1 MRALLLAL
9 GLAACAPMIDAPG
22 PAISEVRLADAAVVA
37 ADGARLGLRKWPP
50 KATPKAVILALHGFN
65 DYSNFFD
72 APGRF
77 LADAGIL
84 SYAYDQRGFGE
95 SPNPGTWAGVD
106 GYVADAVAVVDALK
120 RRHPETPF
128 YLLGDSMGGA
138 VAMIALSRD
147 GAPEVDGAILAG
159 PAVWGRA
166 TMPWYQRAALWLGA
180 HTLPW
185 MTVTGRGLNIKPS
198 DNTEMLIALGR
209 DPLILKE
216 TRIGTIYGLVNLMD
230 AAFDSAPKLR
240 RRALVLYGE
249 KDEIIPHRP
258 TLLMLE
264 RLPDAAISG
273 TSGSQRIAIYENGY
287 HMLLRDLAA
296 ETVWTDIAAW
306 IDDPAAALPS
316 GADKRHIGVL
326 AAD

>member
-1 MRALLLAL
+1 MRAVLLVLA
-9 GLAACAPMIDAPG
+9 LAACAPMIDAPG
-22 PAISEVRLADAAVVA
+22 PAIGEVRLADNGFFA
-37 ADGARLGLRKWPP
+37 ADGVRLGLREWRPTTP
-50 KATPKAVILALHGFN
+50 PKAVILALHGFN

-77 LADAGIL
+77 LADVGIL

-95 SPNPGTWAGVD
+95 SLIPGTWAGVD
-106 GYVADAVAVVDALK
+106 GYVADAVAMVEALK
-120 RRHPETPF
+120 RRHPKTPF

-138 VAMIALSRD
+138 VAMVTLTHHN
-147 GAPEVDGAILAG
+147 APEVDGVILAG

-180 HTLPW
+180 HTLPS
-185 MTVTGRGLNIKPS
+185 MTLTGRGLNIKPS
-198 DNTEMLIALGR
+198 DNYEMLVALGR

-216 TRIGTIYGLVNLMD
+216 TRIGTVFGLVNLMD
-230 AAFDSAPKLR
+230 QAFDSASKLR

-258 TLLMLE
+258 TRLMLKS
-264 RLPDAAISG
+264 LPDG
-273 TSGSQRIAIYENGY
+273 QRVAIYENGY
-287 HMLLRDLAA
+287 HMLLRDLDAKTA
-296 ETVWTDIAAW
+296 WTDIAAW
-306 IDDPAAALPS
+306 IDNPNAALPS
-316 GADKRHIGVL
+316 GADKRDIGVL

>member
-1 MRALLLAL
+1 MRALLLVL

-22 PAISEVRLADAAVVA
+22 PTISEARLAD
-37 ADGARLGLRKWPP
+37 DGFYATDGVRLGLRQWRPTKP
-50 KATPKAVILALHGFN
+50 PKAVILALHGFN

-106 GYVADAVAVVDALK
+106 GYVADAVAMVEALK
-120 RRHPETPF
+120 RRHPKTPF

-138 VAMIALSRD
+138 VAMVTLTHHN
-147 GAPEVDGAILAG
+147 APEVDGVILAG

-180 HTLPW
+180 HTLPS
-185 MTVTGRGLNIKPS
+185 MTLTGRGLNIKPS
-198 DNTEMLIALGR
+198 DNYEMLVALGR

-216 TRIGTIYGLVNLMD
+216 TRIGTVFGLVNLMD
-230 AAFDSAPKLR
+230 QAFDSASKLR

-258 TLLMLE
+258 TRLMLKS
-264 RLPDAAISG
+264 LPDG
-273 TSGSQRIAIYENGY
+273 QRVAIYENGY
-287 HMLLRDLAA
+287 HMLLRDLDAKTA
-296 ETVWTDIAAW
+296 WTDIAAW
-306 IDDPAAALPS
+306 IDNPNAALPS
-316 GADKRHIGVL
+316 GADKRDIGVL

>member
-1 MRALLLAL
+1 MRAVLLTVAMT
-9 GLAACAPMIDAPG
+9 ACAPIIDSPG
-22 PAISEVRLADAAVVA
+22 PTISQVRITEDAYFA
-37 ADGARLGLRKWPP
+37 ADGARLGLRQWRP
-50 KATPKAVILALHGFN
+50 ATPPKAVILALHGFN

-77 LADAGIL
+77 LANAGIL

-106 GYVADAVAVVDALK
+106 GYVADAAAMVEALK

-138 VAMIALSRD
+138 VSMVALGRD
-147 GAPEVDGAILAG
+147 GASKINGAILAS

-185 MTVTGRGLNIKPS
+185 MSLTGRGLNIKTS
-198 DNTEMLIALGR
+198 DNYEMLIALGR

-216 TRIGTIYGLVNLMD
+216 TRIGTLFGLVNLMD
-230 AAFDSAPKLR
+230 QAFESAHNLR
-240 RRALVLYGE
+240 GLVLVLYGE
-249 KDEIIPHRP
+249 KDEIIPHLP
-258 TLLMLE
+258 TRLMLE
-264 RLPDAAISG
+264 SLPG
-273 TSGSQRIAIYENGY
+273 GQRVAIYENGY
-287 HMLLRDLAA
+287 HMLLRDLDAK
-296 ETVWTDIAAW
+296 TIWTDIAAW
-306 IDDPAAALPS
+306 INNTNAGLPS
-316 GADKRHIGVL
+316 GADKRNIDFL
-326 AAD
+326 ISD